1 MLIIGHKLIPNEKI
15 YTVKS
20 LEDIGYSIPN
30 STVVFNYD
38 EELMSYCVENK
49 INFGIYAHDI
59 KSAIMANALG
69 AKYILTMGL
78 NAKKLQEIA
87 ENYMFDSKIL
97 QVIME
102 ENEIEAVALNG
113 IDGVI
118 FENAIKGLL

>member
-1 MLIIGHKLIPNEKI
+1 MLILGHKLIPCETI

-30 STVVFNYD
+30 STVVFNYN
-38 EELMSYCVENK
+38 EELMQYCVENK

-69 AKYILTMGL
+69 AKYVLTMGL

-87 ENYMFDSKIL
+87 ESYMFDSKIM
-97 QVIME
+97 QVIS
-102 ENEIEAVALNG
+102 NEDEISAVALNG
-113 IDGVI
+113 IDGVV
-118 FENAIKGLL
+118 FENIVKGLL